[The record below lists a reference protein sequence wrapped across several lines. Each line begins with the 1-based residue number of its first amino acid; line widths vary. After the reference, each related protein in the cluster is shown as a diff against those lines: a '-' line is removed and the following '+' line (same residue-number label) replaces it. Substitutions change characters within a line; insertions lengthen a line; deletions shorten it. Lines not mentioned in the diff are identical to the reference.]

1 LKKITLIFTA
11 LLIVTCA
18 IEPLHGQSIQ
28 QELQRRG
35 LSFQEALELAKQAG
49 VNTNNPTELANFAR
63 QNGVPEAQIQEYLS
77 QFTGEQIGNTV
88 TEGGVVDITG
98 TVVTSDQLEE
108 TPFDEDQI
116 DNRQEVDSTGG
127 LPYFGYDIFS
137 DIPDSFLPSAVG
149 PVDEGYVIGPDDELR
164 LTIWGAT
171 EVQYELAVDAEGRTF
186 IPTIGLT
193 TVAGESL
200 KNLRESLKR
209 TLSRSYSGLVKD
221 PATVFM
227 DITVTRFKPIEI
239 FVLGEVKNPGGY
251 TFTSNSSLFNVLY
264 GVGGPKTTGSLRDI
278 RLIRDGKHIG
288 SYDFYELLVQG
299 TESEQPTLLN
309 NDRIF
314 IPLRNSTITIQGPV
328 TREGIY
334 ELLPGESINELFDYA
349 GGLQPE
355 VYSDRFQINRIIPIE
370 ERDDPTYA
378 RQRLDFDLGN
388 LMSGDGNIEL
398 VDNDRIRLFRISD
411 VSDQYVQITGG
422 VNQPGIYEL
431 DENLNSISD
440 LISAADGL
448 QGDFL
453 DGSAILTRYNDDS
466 TSFTFNFNVLAAL
479 NNDSEE
485 DLMLQRRDR
494 IQIFQNNVIEI
505 ENRKVFIS
513 GQIEKPGGYSYTD
526 GMTLEMLLLKSGGF
540 TNSSFLGNV
549 EITRTELI
557 ESTVEKA
564 VTITIPLLPDSL
576 DPNTF
581 YTSELFEGLMENA
594 KQFVLNDND
603 RVFIRP
609 NPKFESQETVKITG
623 EITYPG
629 SYTIVYENELLS
641 QLIRR
646 AGWITPEAYSKG
658 ARLKRDG
665 KDVII
670 ELDKILS
677 NDITTDVLIKPG
689 DEIFIPSNPNT
700 VLVTGNVALDGLFKY
715 KSGEKFTYYLDQA
728 GGMQP
733 NTFKYLLLTQANG
746 ATYRIKRKGLVKD
759 NPIVEDGAVI
769 RAIYEPEKPDT
780 EKLTFREILGES
792 TAILTSV
799 LTWYLLIDR
808 L

>member
-1 LKKITLIFTA
+1 M
-11 LLIVTCA
+11 
-18 IEPLHGQSIQ
+18 
-28 QELQRRG
+28 
-35 LSFQEALELAKQAG
+35 
-49 VNTNNPTELANFAR
+49 
-63 QNGVPEAQIQEYLS
+63 
-77 QFTGEQIGNTV
+77 
-88 TEGGVVDITG
+88 
-98 TVVTSDQLEE
+98 
-108 TPFDEDQI
+108 
-116 DNRQEVDSTGG
+116 
-127 LPYFGYDIFS
+127 
-137 DIPDSFLPSAVG
+137 
-149 PVDEGYVIGPDDELR
+149 
-164 LTIWGAT
+164 
-171 EVQYELAVDAEGRTF
+171 
-186 IPTIGLT
+186 
-193 TVAGESL
+193 
-200 KNLRESLKR
+200 
-209 TLSRSYSGLVKD
+209 KD

-239 FVLGEVKNPGGY
+239 FQLGEVKNPGGY

-299 TESEQPTLLN
+299 TESEQLTLLN

-448 QGDFL
+448 QGDFF

-466 TSFTFNFNVLAAL
+466 TSFTFNFNVLAVL

-494 IQIFQNNVIEI
+494 IQIFQNNVREI

-513 GQIEKPGGYSYTD
+513 GQIEKPGGYSYSD

-540 TNSSFLGNV
+540 TYSSFLGNV

-623 EITYPG
+623 EILYPG

-670 ELDKILS
+670 ELDKIIS
-677 NDITTDVLIKPG
+677 NDITADVLIQPG
-689 DEIFIPSNPNT
+689 DEVFIPRNPNT

-792 TAILTSV
+792 TAILTSI